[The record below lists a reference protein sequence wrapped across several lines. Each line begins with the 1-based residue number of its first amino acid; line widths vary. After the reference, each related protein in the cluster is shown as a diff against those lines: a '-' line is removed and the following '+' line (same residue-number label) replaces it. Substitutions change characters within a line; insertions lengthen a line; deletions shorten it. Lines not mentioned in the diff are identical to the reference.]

1 MALLWLTFPRSKK
14 KTKDVEEM
22 QKERDSLDFDD
33 DLSVMSMLSG
43 NEARRKSIDSI
54 KNDSIKTSIRKN
66 KVFQHIKKEMEIRAK
81 FKPVTNAAD
90 QVKTSPD
97 RAIFMVNLE
106 GVFCRQAEEC
116 SRSYR

>member
-1 MALLWLTFPRSKK
+1 M
-14 KTKDVEEM
+14 EEM

-43 NEARRKSIDSI
+43 NEPRRKSVE
-54 KNDSIKTSIRKN
+54 NDSIKTSIRKN

-97 RAIFMVNLE
+97 RAILMLNVE
-106 GVFCRQAEEC
+106 GVLCRQAEEC
-116 SRSYR
+116 SCSYR